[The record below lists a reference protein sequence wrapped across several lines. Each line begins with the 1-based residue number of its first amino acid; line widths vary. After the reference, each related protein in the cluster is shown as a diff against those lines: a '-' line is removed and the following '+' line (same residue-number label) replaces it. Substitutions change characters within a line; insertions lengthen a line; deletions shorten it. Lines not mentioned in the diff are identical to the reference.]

1 MKNKHPSELP
11 NVPVHQGGQFS
22 WEGNVGYADASDI
35 GGRWYSRV
43 YSDAADLGFK
53 VKSGKTGR
61 VLTFFYVREA
71 RDDNPLQSD
80 GDLLF
85 TEFKTSD
92 GKFTIRVN
100 ND

>member
-1 MKNKHPSELP
+1 MKSNELP

-35 GGRWYSRV
+35 GGRYYGRI
-43 YSDAADLGFK
+43 YNDAADLGFK
-53 VKSGKTGR
+53 IKSGKTGR
-61 VLTFFYVREA
+61 VLTFFFVGNK
-71 RDDNPLQSD
+71 RDDE
-80 GDLLF
+80 GDLLY
-85 TEFKTSD
+85 TEFQTTD